1 MELVLATRSGHK
13 VREIRKIMADVPDV
27 RVVDLLVQSKRI
39 QVPSGIESIF
49 VESLEAIGSAVSL
62 SWRGLAAATRQ
73 SWR

>member
-1 MELVLATRSGHK
+1 MLTL
-13 VREIRKIMADVPDV
+13 
-27 RVVDLLVQSKRI
+27 RVVDLLVQSKRS